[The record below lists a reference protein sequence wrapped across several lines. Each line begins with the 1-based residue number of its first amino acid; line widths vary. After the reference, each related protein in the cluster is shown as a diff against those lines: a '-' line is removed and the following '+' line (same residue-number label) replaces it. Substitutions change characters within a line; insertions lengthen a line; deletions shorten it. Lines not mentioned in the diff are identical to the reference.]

1 MKYKNVKIAIF
12 VLCILFLGCINKVK
26 EPMLIKEKERRVELL
41 NNDSIYIQ
49 ECLSISE
56 TEKPLS
62 EKRYALL
69 LNIASHY
76 IKTEQND
83 IKKHEGLNCKI
94 PIIIWITQEYDYK
107 GNEVYSVFWSNM
119 GVVEMPT
126 RITKVRNTYVLSKF
140 HNEKTLS
147 EKELP
152 KNLLEECTDKNEER
166 IFVINELSWAVLM
179 CKNSTK
185 HIVVKDVVSIKDEE
199 CVRFFN
205 DFSCD

>member
-94 PIIIWITQEYDYK
+94 PIIIWIIISRSIIVRIVSIIAEQ
-107 GNEVYSVFWSNM
+107 S
-119 GVVEMPT
+119 VVET
-126 RITKVRNTYVLSKF
+126 TN
-140 HNEKTLS
+140 
-147 EKELP
+147 
-152 KNLLEECTDKNEER
+152 
-166 IFVINELSWAVLM
+166 AA
-179 CKNSTK
+179 
-185 HIVVKDVVSIKDEE
+185 
-199 CVRFFN
+199 
-205 DFSCD
+205 